1 MAGPVLAALE
11 KPGPLFAV
19 FSFAFIPDFGN
30 FPQFHFICGSYTC
43 DNLGQYWRKGGKV
56 KEEKKRGP
64 FRGQKV
70 EKKRQ
75 GEGAGGRG
83 AWRQEQEQQRL

>member
-1 MAGPVLAALE
+1 MVGPVLVALE

-43 DNLGQYWRKGGKV
+43 DNFFL
-56 KEEKKRGP
+56 
-64 FRGQKV
+64 
-70 EKKRQ
+70 
-75 GEGAGGRG
+75 
-83 AWRQEQEQQRL
+83 

>member
-19 FSFAFIPDFGN
+19 FSFAFIRDFGN

-43 DNLGQYWRKGGKV
+43 DNLLIIVNNY
-56 KEEKKRGP
+56 
-64 FRGQKV
+64 
-70 EKKRQ
+70 
-75 GEGAGGRG
+75 
-83 AWRQEQEQQRL
+83 

>member
-43 DNLGQYWRKGGKV
+43 DNFTFFYYRVNSL
-56 KEEKKRGP
+56 
-64 FRGQKV
+64 
-70 EKKRQ
+70 
-75 GEGAGGRG
+75 
-83 AWRQEQEQQRL
+83 